1 MEIMYPIVIIICFIL
16 GLTICIIKFNNKIKY
31 TTGKKVANT
40 KYIKETEYYKRKMKK
55 YKFLANSIK
64 FFSVL
69 CIIISS
75 MLIARIV
82 TIKTKNGE
90 KYNRDILLGLDIS
103 TSECEVN
110 LELIKKFKEIIPSI
124 EGDRIG
130 IIIFNTAP
138 IVYSP
143 LTDDYDY
150 IKERLDIIEEQLKL
164 VVENNGNIPISY
176 SDDNINTYTFWY
188 GGTLANNQERGSS
201 LIGDGL
207 ARNYI
212 LISRFKK

>member
-1 MEIMYPIVIIICFIL
+1 MYPIVIIICFIL